1 MLYVD
6 PVLPPWLSDVTLR
19 ELRVGEQTFDIRFWR
34 TEETTQFDVLRGDP
48 TSITHREMTV
58 WSDLLKRDVED
69 ASGP

>member
-34 TEETTQFDVLRGDP
+34 TDAETRFDVLKGDP
-48 TSITHREMTV
+48 ASVASRGMVV
-58 WSDLLKRDVED
+58 WSDLLKRKADEIV
-69 ASGP
+69 A